1 MTGSELS
8 SRWRG
13 EVVLKRDIFSTVE
26 RGRYTTDDGAR
37 EAVLRRID
45 TVPWWSRPLARH
57 LFRREVRALQA
68 APPGVSPPLLY
79 VGPDRLVRGFIGG
92 VALHLAKPQG
102 DSAYFRSA
110 KRALRTLHRAGVCH
124 NDLAKEQNWLR
135 ATDGKAWMT
144 DFQLAIVF
152 RRRGK
157 LFRVAAYEDL
167 RHLLTHKRRY
177 APEALTPAEQRVLA
191 RKTLFTRLWMASG
204 KRLYYTITLRLLN
217 FSDREG
223 GGRRLKNDAPV
234 ILERLKAHPH
244 VREAVVLAYPGR
256 YAGSG
261 LYAFAETDGVGEP
274 ALRDFLKGSPPLEC
288 LQVVDAL
295 PRRATGEVHRE
306 VLQLVA
312 LNQVDML
319 EPLLDSDAERAA
331 VARIVAE
338 RQNLHDRFR
347 SHF

>member
-13 EVVLKRDIFSTVE
+13 DVVLKRDVFSTVE

-124 NDLAKEQNWLR
+124 NDLAKEQNW
-135 ATDGKAWMT
+135 
-144 DFQLAIVF
+144 
-152 RRRGK
+152 
-157 LFRVAAYEDL
+157 
-167 RHLLTHKRRY
+167 
-177 APEALTPAEQRVLA
+177 
-191 RKTLFTRLWMASG
+191 
-204 KRLYYTITLRLLN
+204 
-217 FSDREG
+217 
-223 GGRRLKNDAPV
+223 
-234 ILERLKAHPH
+234 
-244 VREAVVLAYPGR
+244 
-256 YAGSG
+256 
-261 LYAFAETDGVGEP
+261 
-274 ALRDFLKGSPPLEC
+274 
-288 LQVVDAL
+288 
-295 PRRATGEVHRE
+295 
-306 VLQLVA
+306 
-312 LNQVDML
+312 
-319 EPLLDSDAERAA
+319 
-331 VARIVAE
+331 
-338 RQNLHDRFR
+338 
-347 SHF
+347 